1 MNSSDPHWSLS
12 ILVSL
17 GPVLLFL
24 LVLYLMDSFRL
35 VRPRRVGWAVA
46 TGVAAGFV
54 SYVVNSSLMEVF
66 QLRVMTFAIF
76 VAPVVEETVKG
87 AYLAWLLQT
96 RRAGFLVD
104 AAILGFATGSGFALA
119 ENLFY
124 LKNLPDAPLFV
135 WFIRGFGTAVMHGGA
150 TALFAVITRALLEDR
165 TLWDVRV
172 WGPGLL
178 TAMGVHML
186 FNRMLGHP
194 VMATVAILAVATGLM
209 VVVYRVGESR
219 LRRWLGQGFDR
230 DTELLALI
238 NEGRVRETPLGLYLL
253 SLRNTFR
260 PDTVADMLCLLRLQV
275 ELSIRAKGIL
285 VLREQGLEPAPDP
298 ELPAKLEE
306 VRHLETAIGKTGQ
319 LALRPVCRWTGT
331 DRWQRRLV
339 EE

>member
-1 MNSSDPHWSLS
+1 MNDPHVGIS

-24 LVLYLMDSFRL
+24 LALFLLDSFRL
-35 VRPRRVGWAVA
+35 VRPRSLVGAMA
-46 TGVAAGFV
+46 MGVVAGFV
-54 SYVVNSSLMEVF
+54 SYVVNTSLMEVF
-66 QLRVMTFAIF
+66 RLPVMTFAIF
-76 VAPVVEETVKG
+76 VAPVVEETAKE

-104 AAILGFATGSGFALA
+104 AAILGFAAGSGFALT

-124 LKNLPDAPLFV
+124 LKNLGGAPLFV
-135 WFIRGFGTAVMHGGA
+135 WIIRGFGTAIMHGGA
-150 TALFAVITRALLEDR
+150 SALFAIIARALIQDR
-165 TLWDVRV
+165 ALTDPRV

-178 TAMGVHML
+178 AAIGVHML
-186 FNRMLGHP
+186 FNRMLSHP
-194 VMATVAILAVATGLM
+194 VTATVTILVVVTGLM
-209 VVVYRVGESR
+209 VVVYRVGEKR
-219 LRRWLGQGFDR
+219 LRIWLGQGFDR

-275 ELSIRAKGIL
+275 ELSIRAKGTL
-285 VLREQGLEPAPDP
+285 VLREQGLQPAPDP

-306 VRHLETAIGKTGQ
+306 LRHLDAAIGKTGR
-319 LALRPVCRWTGT
+319 LALRPVCPWTGP
-331 DRWQRRLV
+331 DRWQRHLI